1 MLEMIS
7 PVRAALLP
15 VECVIVVVCAIVL
28 LLHFYL
34 FPNRCWG
41 LCSLHRRAC
50 CGRRFHHRVVPTEPE
65 ILTEVMKLLCRVYH
79 SISFFEL
86 GVARRP
92 CLSAAKDWIELDP
105 RHIGFGDIGDMASS
119 TFGHRLF
126 RGGLI
131 VGQWVM
137 PESEEPPAV
146 GLSKTLTVFHR

>member
-1 MLEMIS
+1 MNLIMPTQAITRANPYRSSRCPRAVMLEMIS

-65 ILTEVMKLLCRVYH
+65 ILTAAMKLSCHVYH
-79 SISFFEL
+79 SLSIPFLNWNSR
-86 GVARRP
+86 VIRAYRPRR
-92 CLSAAKDWIELDP
+92 
-105 RHIGFGDIGDMASS
+105 IG
-119 TFGHRLF
+119 
-126 RGGLI
+126 
-131 VGQWVM
+131 
-137 PESEEPPAV
+137 
-146 GLSKTLTVFHR
+146 